1 MRKEEFKYFNALKE
15 KIASRL
21 QEKYPDSPSPI
32 ENWKVKDIGNF
43 QSDLEESIQSRVSEK
58 WVYTHLKNTAEKL
71 PREDMLD
78 ILCRYVGENSWADYV
93 NNQSN
98 VSTPKNSKWLKILVP
113 LVAAISGV
121 CASLLWKSEPTPRQC
136 QICFV
141 DAERQ
146 QIISYAPLEFYLLD
160 TKRGKKKIS
169 LDSNSCALFKTN
181 DEQINFM
188 VRSPYYKTDTIKRN
202 ISDHED
208 QYLEEIRLKTNDYAL
223 MIHIFST
230 SKIEDWKKRRAQLDV
245 MIADDAQIFQI
256 FEVDGP
262 IMDLYNKW
270 DFINKLTTPTRG
282 LKNLHII
289 DTEYRNGKIY
299 AMRFKQFTNDETK

>member
-1 MRKEEFKYFNALKE
+1 MRKEEFKYFYALKE
-15 KIASRL
+15 KITSRL

-78 ILCRYVGENSWADYV
+78 ILCRYVGENSWSDYV
-93 NNQSN
+93 NNQAN
-98 VSTPKNSKWLKILVP
+98 VSTPNKSKWLKILVP
-113 LVAAISGV
+113 LVVAVSGI
-121 CASLLWKSEPTPRQC
+121 CTSLLWKTAPSSRQC

-141 DAERQ
+141 DAERH
-146 QIISYAPLEFYLLD
+146 QIISYAPLEFYLLGP
-160 TKRGKKKIS
+160 KRAKEKIS
-169 LDSNSCALFKTN
+169 LDSNSCALFESKN
-181 DEQINFM
+181 DQIKFM

-202 ISDHED
+202 VADHEE
-208 QYLEEIRLKTNDYAL
+208 QYREEIRLKTNDYAL

-256 FEVDGP
+256 FEDGGP

-270 DFINKLTTPTRG
+270 DFINKLTTPARG
-282 LKNLHII
+282 LKNLHIM
-289 DTEYRNGKIY
+289 DTEYKNGKIY
-299 AMRFKQFTNDETK
+299 AMRFKQFTNEETE